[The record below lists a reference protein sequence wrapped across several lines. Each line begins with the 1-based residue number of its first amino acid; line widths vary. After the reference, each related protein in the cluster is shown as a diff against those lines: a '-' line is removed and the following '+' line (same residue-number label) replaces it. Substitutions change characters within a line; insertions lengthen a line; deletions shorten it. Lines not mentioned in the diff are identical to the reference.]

1 MNLVIV
7 TKEFATL
14 KPGNDVYKLIGPV
27 LVKQDQTEA
36 KANVDKRL
44 EFIKSEMYVPVLLV
58 SYYLLLTPVFGI
70 QSESREPDQGHHRKV

>member
-27 LVKQDQTEA
+27 LVKQDQAEA

-58 SYYLLLTPVFGI
+58 SYYLLTPVFGI